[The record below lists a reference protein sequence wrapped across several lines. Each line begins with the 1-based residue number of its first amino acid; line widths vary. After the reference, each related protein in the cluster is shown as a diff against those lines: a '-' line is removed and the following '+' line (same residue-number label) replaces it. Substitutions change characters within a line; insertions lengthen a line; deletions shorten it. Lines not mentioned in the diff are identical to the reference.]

1 MSLEKG
7 HNGCNEAGLLACSFR
22 DSTQSIFKVGPLLN
36 YLFLSVSVTTDT
48 EYKLTTASKQST
60 HSQQSPS
67 ATFLGPVVSLKNR
80 EKTPRDSDRATACVA
95 VSLASAWCWTILCFF
110 CNKTGLEVG
119 SKHSETFIAI

>member
-22 DSTQSIFKVGPLLN
+22 DSTQSIFKAGPLLN

-67 ATFLGPVVSLKNR
+67 ATFLGPVVSLKTEKKLR
-80 EKTPRDSDRATACVA
+80 EIQTVLPHVW
-95 VSLASAWCWTILCFF
+95 LSAWHRPGV
-110 CNKTGLEVG
+110 GLFV
-119 SKHSETFIAI
+119 FLL